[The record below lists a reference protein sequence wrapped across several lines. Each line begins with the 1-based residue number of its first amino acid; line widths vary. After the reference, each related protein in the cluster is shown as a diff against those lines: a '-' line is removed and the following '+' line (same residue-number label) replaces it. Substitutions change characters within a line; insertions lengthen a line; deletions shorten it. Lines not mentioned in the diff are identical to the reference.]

1 MTVSEM
7 RELVSSVYA
16 GQKWKDRVKYMSD
29 DQVIAIYW
37 QFVKKGKLG

>member
-1 MTVSEM
+1 MTVSDM
-7 RELVSSVYA
+7 RELISSVYA
-16 GQKWKDRVKYMSD
+16 GQKWKDRVRNMSE